1 MKIKIVFIIF
11 FIIQFTSIY
20 SHIIIPFKN
29 NLDIL
34 SLTENN
40 FIDKLYDLN
49 ITSNI
54 SLGTPFQTI
63 PFNIKLSQFHLIVLS
78 EDSKDGKKIISFNQF
93 NSKSFFSKYE
103 FPEFLDLPEV
113 EFCKKSYD
121 KFKIDNNIIEEF
133 NFLLGYDTIK
143 NQSAVLGLKNNDNYL
158 NYSFIH
164 QLKKREYINSS
175 VFYFNFSKKNLN
187 EGEIIIGNYPHEIEK
202 NLYKYESYQTISLI
216 NSKYGQLYDI
226 SITEIMIGK
235 KKIAE
240 RQKFT
245 FYFES
250 YFIRFPF
257 EFQTIVEKEFF
268 NHYIENHKCSFIK
281 HNLKDLIFYVCDNDI
296 NIKKLKDLAFHSH
309 ELNFTFIFKPE
320 ELFIKIKDKFI
331 FLICFTKNFKSEFA
345 FGYFFFKKY
354 LIIFEQDRKLIGF
367 YKNDKISYSYSW
379 ILTILFGIIIIGL
392 IYYIFKIL
400 KKKRK
405 IRANELEEKF
415 DYLPQ

>member
-11 FIIQFTSIY
+11 FIILFTSIY

-158 NYSFIH
+158 NYSFIY

-175 VFYFNFSKKNLN
+175 VFYFNFSKKNFL
-187 EGEIIIGNYPHEIEK
+187 III
-202 NLYKYESYQTISLI
+202 
-216 NSKYGQLYDI
+216 
-226 SITEIMIGK
+226 
-235 KKIAE
+235 
-240 RQKFT
+240 
-245 FYFES
+245 
-250 YFIRFPF
+250 
-257 EFQTIVEKEFF
+257 
-268 NHYIENHKCSFIK
+268 
-281 HNLKDLIFYVCDNDI
+281 
-296 NIKKLKDLAFHSH
+296 
-309 ELNFTFIFKPE
+309 
-320 ELFIKIKDKFI
+320 
-331 FLICFTKNFKSEFA
+331 
-345 FGYFFFKKY
+345 
-354 LIIFEQDRKLIGF
+354 
-367 YKNDKISYSYSW
+367 
-379 ILTILFGIIIIGL
+379 
-392 IYYIFKIL
+392 
-400 KKKRK
+400 
-405 IRANELEEKF
+405 
-415 DYLPQ
+415 